1 MEFTIY
7 YIQQS
12 FFLLGMF
19 IVPLLIILLISG
31 VLISILSTLF
41 QIHDSSISYVSRLVI
56 TTIYFVVIGKDFY
69 NQFITL
75 VIRIFEGQ

>member
-31 VLISILSTLF
+31 VLISILLTLF
-41 QIHDSSISYVSRLVI
+41 QIHDSSISYVSKLVI